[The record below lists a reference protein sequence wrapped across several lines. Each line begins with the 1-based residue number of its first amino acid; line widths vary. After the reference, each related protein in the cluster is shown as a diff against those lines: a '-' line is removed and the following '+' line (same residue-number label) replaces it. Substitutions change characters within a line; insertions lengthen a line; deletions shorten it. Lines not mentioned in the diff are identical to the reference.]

1 MDFSKLCGVYAKL
14 PTYTVPTSLST
25 CAAFTTLSVI
35 YDESGKTVATLT
47 EFTQLPDGRLQVTY
61 SGIKATQLRNMYY
74 FTAYSGETAVS
85 PTTGYSV
92 EAYARSCLNSSD
104 FALAELVRSCMYYG
118 DSAANYFNEKGG
130 ESN

>member
-1 MDFSKLCGVYAKL
+1 MELNAKL
-14 PTYTVPTSLST
+14 
-25 CAAFTTLSVI
+25 TLSGNAAEITSVKVT
-35 YDESGKTVATLT
+35 DESGKTVATLT
-47 EFTQLPDGRLQVTY
+47 EFTQLSDGRLQVTY

-104 FALAELVRSCMYYG
+104 FALAALVRSCMYYG
-118 DSAANYFNEKGG
+118 DSATDYFNEKGG